1 MVFGLFEKKE
11 AKLIRAEAIRTLE
24 HADLLS
30 DKDRTKVA
38 KSLFTKVI
46 KCIAQIDGV
55 PPGPKLDKIMKKQLS
70 DATKERQ
77 KNITHLDESNPKWI
91 ESALLESFLMMNSG
105 IFGSKL
111 SQDSILIGNWCREN
125 MSQKDL
131 EKLEKKLSK

>member
-24 HADLLS
+24 HANMLS

-38 KSLFTKVI
+38 KNLFTKVI
-46 KCIAQIDGV
+46 KCISQIDGV
-55 PPGPKLDKIMKKQLS
+55 PQGPKLDQIIKKQLS
-70 DATKERQ
+70 DATKQRQ
-77 KNITHLDESNPKWI
+77 KNVTPLEESNPKWI

-105 IFGSKL
+105 VYGSKL
-111 SQDSILIGNWCREN
+111 SKDSILIGNWCREN

-131 EKLEKKLSK
+131 EKFEKKLSR